1 MAVKITSAEASLNER
16 LGADLK
22 FPIINNFNHISG
34 LDLLLQD
41 IQQLLLTIPGERVNR
56 PDFGCSLRTEVWE
69 NLSTAAIQGAA
80 SIRDAIERFEP
91 RVTVTGVSSTVNEN
105 TGLITFNIQF
115 IVNNTDTA
123 LNLVFPF
130 RSGTQLSF
138 S

>member
-1 MAVKITSAEASLNER
+1 MAVSIKSRDASLNER

-22 FPIINNFNHISG
+22 FPIENTFKPISG

-41 IQQLLLTIPGERVNR
+41 IQQVLLTMPGERINR
-56 PDFGCSLRTEVWE
+56 PEFGCSLRANIWE
-69 NLSTAAIQGAA
+69 NINIAALHGAA
-80 SIRDAIERFEP
+80 AIRDALERFEP
-91 RVTVTGVSSTVNEN
+91 RITVTEVTSKINEN

-123 LNLVFPF
+123 LNLIFPF
-130 RSGTQLSF
+130 RSNTQLSF

>member
-1 MAVKITSAEASLNER
+1 MAKIKSSTQSLNER
-16 LGADLK
+16 LGSDLR
-22 FPIINNFNHISG
+22 FPIDGNFQPVSG

-56 PDFGCSLRTEVWE
+56 PDFGCNLRNQVWE
-69 NLSTAAIQGAA
+69 NLHVAAEVGKA
-80 SIRDAIERFEP
+80 SIQESLENFEP
-91 RVTVTGVSSTVNEN
+91 RITVIDVSSETNNN

-123 LNLVFPF
+123 LNLIFPF
-130 RSGTQLSF
+130 RAGTQLSF